1 MESVCVCFKES
12 ECVSVVWL
20 SQEAYKKDLQ
30 KRPINETYK
39 RCPKATH
46 CNTLQHTA
54 TYCVVC
60 LCVCLE
66 RPTKETYKRD
76 L

>member
-1 MESVCVCFKES
+1 MESVRVCVQES
-12 ECVSVVWL
+12 ECVGVVCL
-20 SQEAYKKDLQ
+20 SREAYKRDLQ

-39 RCPKATH
+39 RYPKATH
-46 CNTLQHTA
+46 CKTLQQTA
-54 TYCVVC
+54 THCVVC